1 MARSIE
7 WHTAPAVWLAG
18 LALVTALFA
27 PARLSAQVASPH
39 AIDVPGWFLESFL
52 DFPDEVASAAK
63 NGKRLMLYFGQDGC
77 PYCRAL
83 MQTNFSQQPIVDKTR
98 RHFEAIA
105 LNIWGDREV
114 VGFGGERLTEKQ
126 FAKLLKVQFTP
137 TLLFLDEK
145 GRVTTRLNGYW
156 PPHRFG
162 AALDYVIG
170 RHEGSTTLGEYVAR
184 HAADAANAQLA
195 DEPFYLNAAPRA
207 GRTGSGPQGGSSRP
221 AGPDRL
227 EPPLD
232 LRRKPGGKPLA
243 VLFETRH
250 CKACDE
256 LHAEGLR
263 RAEMKAL
270 IARFDIVRF
279 ALDDATTIVTPAGQ
293 RLPAQ
298 QWARELGIGYTPSVV
313 FFDASQREVFR
324 FEGYV
329 RPFHLIG
336 AFDYVAQGAYRKQ
349 PEFQRFLQDRA
360 ERARARGQPVDL
372 WR

>member
-1 MARSIE
+1 MARIN
-7 WHTAPAVWLAG
+7 WHCAAARWLVGITLVVA
-18 LALVTALFA
+18 ALLA

-39 AIDVPGWFLESFL
+39 AIEVPGWFLDSFL
-52 DFPDEVASAAK
+52 DFPDEVAGAAK
-63 NGKRLMLYFGQDGC
+63 AGKRLMLYFGQDGC
-77 PYCRAL
+77 PYCREL
-83 MQTNFSQQPIVDKTR
+83 MQANFSQRALVDKTR

-114 VGFGGERLTEKQ
+114 VGFDGQRLSEKQ
-126 FAKLLKVQFTP
+126 FAKALKVQFTP
-137 TLLFLDEK
+137 TLLFLDEQ

-156 PPHRFG
+156 PPHKFG

-170 RHEGSTTLGEYVAR
+170 RHGGATSLGDYVAR

-195 DEPFYLNAAPRA
+195 DEPFYLKAPH
-207 GRTGSGPQGGSSRP
+207 
-221 AGPDRL
+221 
-227 EPPLD
+227 D
-232 LRRKPGGKPLA
+232 LRRKPGSKPLA

-263 RAEMKAL
+263 RSEMQSM
-270 IARFDIVRF
+270 IGRFDIVRF
-279 ALDDATTIVTPAGQ
+279 ALDDGAPIVTPGGQ

-298 QWARELGIGYTPSVV
+298 QWARELAIAYTPSVV
-313 FFDASQREVFR
+313 FFDGSNREVFR
-324 FEGYV
+324 FEGYM
-329 RPFHLIG
+329 RPFHLTG
-336 AFDYVAQGAYRKQ
+336 AFDYVAQGAYRTQ